1 MKPQIVSFIPGII
14 WTMIIFVLLVMPGSD
29 IPSNDFFE
37 LIYFDKWVHIGLFS
51 ILTILWI
58 YPFLGSISRS
68 AGVFVI
74 ISLSSITYGVVME
87 FIQKY
92 FATNRSFDLTD
103 ILADSIGTCL
113 GLVLIIK
120 FSKQKEI
127 EL

>member
-1 MKPQIVSFIPGII
+1 
-14 WTMIIFVLLVMPGSD
+14 MIIFVLLVMPGSD

>member
-1 MKPQIVSFIPGII
+1 
-14 WTMIIFVLLVMPGSD
+14 
-29 IPSNDFFE
+29 
-37 LIYFDKWVHIGLFS
+37 
-51 ILTILWI
+51 
-58 YPFLGSISRS
+58 
-68 AGVFVI
+68 
-74 ISLSSITYGVVME
+74 ME